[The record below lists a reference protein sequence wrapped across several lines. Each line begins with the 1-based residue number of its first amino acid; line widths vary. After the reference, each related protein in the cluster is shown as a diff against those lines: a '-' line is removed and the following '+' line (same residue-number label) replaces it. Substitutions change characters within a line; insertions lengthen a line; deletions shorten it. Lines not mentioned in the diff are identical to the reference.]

1 MTIQPPSFL
10 NLGRPRKDIA
20 DDSARQS
27 EATAA
32 DGEKSVSPV
41 ADRTPSVSSFNT
53 DEKQTFGVA
62 KVEAITSVWTKKA
75 LIVLYVL
82 YFTKLNVGLT

>member
-1 MTIQPPSFL
+1 MTIQPPSFTGF
-10 NLGRPRKDIA
+10 GRARNDEVV
-20 DDSARQS
+20 DDSARHSQ
-27 EATAA
+27 ATAA
-32 DGEKSVSPV
+32 DGEKSSSPI
-41 ADRTPSVSSFNT
+41 ADRTPSVSSFNS

-82 YFTKLNVGLT
+82 

>member
-10 NLGRPRKDIA
+10 NFGRPRKDVGVA

-82 YFTKLNVGLT
+82 